1 MWLIKTFSQ
10 FVHMLR
16 DVSCCLV
23 TEKAYGLEKL
33 VIILQ
38 VCALRDMAHTEDTNA
53 SYTLRVA
60 AVDC

>member
-1 MWLIKTFSQ
+1 MWLFKTFSQ

-38 VCALRDMAHTEDTNA
+38 VCALRDVAHTEDTNA
-53 SYTLRVA
+53 S
-60 AVDC
+60 